1 MDKLLSNGFDVGSL
15 PEDYIFPPE
24 DLNVPFSTNIPVID
38 LSEAQNGDRT
48 NTIQKI
54 INASEEFGFFQVHSI
69 ITYFSSII
77 NVLWARHKIY
87 NHETHTPLLFEM
99 SSY

>member
-38 LSEAQNGDRT
+38 LTEAQNVVIELTQFRKLSRLPRSLDSFRFT
-48 NTIQKI
+48 L
-54 INASEEFGFFQVHSI
+54 
-69 ITYFSSII
+69 SSFR
-77 NVLWARHKIY
+77 VW
-87 NHETHTPLLFEM
+87 THCLENFR
-99 SSY
+99 YK

>member
-54 INASEEFGFFQVHSI
+54 IKAAEEFGFFQLRTI
-69 ITYFSSII
+69 ITFYFICII
-77 NVLWARHKIY
+77 
-87 NHETHTPLLFEM
+87 
-99 SSY
+99 